1 MCEFISWIEKRDK
14 VFFLTG
20 KQVFHTRI
28 GKEVI
33 QKQCGLDDYTGHGA
47 IRLFYGLEQDEG
59 MDKECTDFSTPD
71 NFPAAIVRA
80 IKKGDMRGLGTAVQL
95 LSELA
100 WVEHERIEQSAWVE
114 YKKIVQ
120 PALAKCERIE
130 QSAWVEYKKI
140 VQPALAKCER
150 IEHSTLVEHK
160 RIVLLAWV
168 EYERTWRPALV
179 EYKKTVQQVF
189 WDLFA
194 ILENRNYAWK

>member
-130 QSAWVEYKKI
+130 
-140 VQPALAKCER
+140 
-150 IEHSTLVEHK
+150 HSTLVEHK